1 MGRRGYV
8 QTRQAEHNG
17 SDFSYS
23 AAESASSFLF
33 EHGIDVVMH
42 PGGMGNDGDNDQ
54 WEIEIPIRRKKVKG
68 RDRYWKDFA
77 KISKIAHEL
86 RANPGLVIGDDG
98 KGEYGDQLAG
108 ILEDGIEA
116 AKKYDYGWIIVDW
129 WN

>member
-1 MGRRGYV
+1 M
-8 QTRQAEHNG
+8 TCD
-17 SDFSYS
+17 S
-23 AAESASSFLF
+23 
-33 EHGIDVVMH
+33 
-42 PGGMGNDGDNDQ
+42 
-54 WEIEIPIRRKKVKG
+54 EIPIRRKKVKG

-77 KISKIAHEL
+77 KISKIAREL
-86 RANPGLVIGDDG
+86 RANPGLVTGDDG